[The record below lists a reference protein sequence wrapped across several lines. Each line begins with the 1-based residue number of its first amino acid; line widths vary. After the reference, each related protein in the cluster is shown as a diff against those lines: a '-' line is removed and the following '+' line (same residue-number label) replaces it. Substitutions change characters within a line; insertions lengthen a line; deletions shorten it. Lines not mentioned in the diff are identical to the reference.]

1 MIKFLKRKLHNWLT
15 EDEYIGKEMVITSA
29 QLAANRIDS
38 NTGFNLRVYKASGG
52 TVIETSV
59 YDRHKDRHH
68 NGLYVITDD
77 KDLGT
82 ELNKIITMENLR
94 A

>member
-1 MIKFLKRKLHNWLT
+1 MINFLKRKLRNWLT
-15 EDEYIGKEMVITSA
+15 EDECIKVPSA
-29 QLAANRIDS
+29 QLSTNRMDS
-38 NTGFNLRVYKASGG
+38 SGFNLRVYKASGG
-52 TVIETSV
+52 TVIETNV

-68 NGLYVITDD
+68 NGLYVVTDD
-77 KDLGT
+77 KNLGD

>member
-1 MIKFLKRKLHNWLT
+1 
-15 EDEYIGKEMVITSA
+15 
-29 QLAANRIDS
+29 
-38 NTGFNLRVYKASGG
+38 
-52 TVIETSV
+52 V

>member
-1 MIKFLKRKLHNWLT
+1 MNWLKRKLRNWVNS
-15 EDEYIGKEMVITSA
+15 DECEIGIKMQAITSGNSPR
-29 QLAANRIDS
+29 QIDAN
-38 NTGFNLRVYKASGG
+38 GFNLRVYKASGG

-77 KDLGT
+77 KNLGD

>member
-1 MIKFLKRKLHNWLT
+1 MIKFLKRKLRNWVS
-15 EDEYIGKEMVITSA
+15 EDECFKEMVIVNQVST
-29 QLAANRIDS
+29 NRIES
-38 NTGFNLRVYKASGG
+38 TGFNLRVYKARGG

-59 YDRHKDRHH
+59 YDRVKDRHH
-68 NGLYVITDD
+68 TGLYVITDE
-77 KDLGT
+77 KDLGQ

>member
-1 MIKFLKRKLHNWLT
+1 MIKFLKQQLRNWLR
-15 EDEYIGKEMVITSA
+15 EDEILSKEMVISSGQIST
-29 QLAANRIDS
+29 NRIDS
-38 NTGFNLRVYKASGG
+38 GTGFNLRVYKASGG

-77 KDLGT
+77 KDLGD

>member
-1 MIKFLKRKLHNWLT
+1 MIKFLKRKLRKWLS
-15 EDEYIGKEMVITSA
+15 EDDCLSKEMVISSGQIST
-29 QLAANRIDS
+29 NRIDS
-38 NTGFNLRVYKASGG
+38 STGFNLRVYKASGG
-52 TVIETSV
+52 TVIETTV

-68 NGLYVITDD
+68 LLLLVITDD
-77 KDLGT
+77 KNLGD

>member
-1 MIKFLKRKLHNWLT
+1 MIKFLKRKLRNWLSD
-15 EDEYIGKEMVITSA
+15 DECIKEMVIGNQVST
-29 QLAANRIDS
+29 NRIES
-38 NTGFNLRVYKASGG
+38 TGFNLRVYKASGG

-59 YDRHKDRHH
+59 YDRVKDRHH

-77 KDLGT
+77 KDLGQ

>member
-1 MIKFLKRKLHNWLT
+1 MNWLKRKLRNWVNS
-15 EDEYIGKEMVITSA
+15 DECMKA
-29 QLAANRIDS
+29 QAISSGNSPRQIES
-38 NTGFNLRVYKASGG
+38 TGFNLRVYKASGG
-52 TVIETSV
+52 TVIETSI

-77 KDLGT
+77 KDLGQ

>member
-1 MIKFLKRKLHNWLT
+1 MIRWIKNKLRSWAL
-15 EDEYIGKEMVITSA
+15 DEPVLVKENTIGSQVST
-29 QLAANRIDS
+29 NRIDS
-38 NTGFNLRVYKASGG
+38 TGFNLRVYKASGG

-59 YDRHKDRHH
+59 YDRQKDRHH
-68 NGLYVITDD
+68 TGLYVITDD
-77 KDLGT
+77 KDLGD

>member
-1 MIKFLKRKLHNWLT
+1 MIKFLKRKLRNWLT
-15 EDEYIGKEMVITSA
+15 EDECVKDLVISSG
-29 QLAANRIDS
+29 QLSTNRIDS
-38 NTGFNLRVYKASGG
+38 SNGFNLRVYKASGG

-77 KDLGT
+77 KDLGE

>member
-1 MIKFLKRKLHNWLT
+1 MIKFLKRKLRNWLS
-15 EDEYIGKEMVITSA
+15 EDDVKDIVVSSA
-29 QLAANRIDS
+29 QLSTNRMDS
-38 NTGFNLRVYKASGG
+38 SGFNLRVYKASGG

-77 KDLGT
+77 KNLGD

>member
-1 MIKFLKRKLHNWLT
+1 MKNWIKTLLRDWLS
-15 EDEYIGKEMVITSA
+15 ENEAVIREPNIVT
-29 QLAANRIDS
+29 NKIDS
-38 NTGFNLRVYKASGG
+38 NGFNLRVYKASGG

-59 YDRHKDRHH
+59 YDRVKDRHH
-68 NGLYVITDD
+68 TGLYVITDD
-77 KDLGT
+77 KDLGE

>member
-1 MIKFLKRKLHNWLT
+1 MIKWLKRKLYNWSS
-15 EDEYIGKEMVITSA
+15 EQDCIKEQAISISPT
-29 QLAANRIDS
+29 RIDS
-38 NTGFNLRVYKASGG
+38 SSGFNLRVYKASGG
-52 TVIETSV
+52 TVIETNL

-77 KDLGT
+77 KDLGN

>member
-1 MIKFLKRKLHNWLT
+1 MIKFLKQKLRNWVLSDDINVV
-15 EDEYIGKEMVITSA
+15 EKVP
-29 QLAANRIDS
+29 QLVSTRDRIDS
-38 NTGFNLRVYKASGG
+38 TGFNLRVYKASGG

-68 NGLYVITDD
+68 TGLYVITDD
-77 KDLGT
+77 KDLGE